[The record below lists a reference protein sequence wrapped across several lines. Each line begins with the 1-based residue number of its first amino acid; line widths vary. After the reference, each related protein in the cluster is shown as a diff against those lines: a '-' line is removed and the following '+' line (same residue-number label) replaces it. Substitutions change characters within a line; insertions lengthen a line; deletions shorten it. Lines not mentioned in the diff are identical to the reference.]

1 MPTATP
7 IPSHGMTPTPP
18 PPNQPHRATRTRKPA
33 DGPAVEPGP
42 APAEEAAA
50 SEADSQAETAPLDL
64 SLATFAAGV
73 HADIPYESDVAL
85 THWRNSVMDRA
96 DRARD
101 RDALLAQIDD
111 LTAEVTAY
119 ADEMGELLDEL
130 KRANLPADLSCT
142 AKNILALIEI
152 DKGQTVRAIAEA
164 LQTVAYDMR
173 SRYMAKY
180 KGKVKITL
188 TCSPDPHED
197 DAMMVLGEVSPET
210 PAQATGGKLTLA
222 TDGSIVTRK
231 ESAAMVQLKL
241 QEAETDPL
249 VEMYGEAEGSAMRNL
264 MTDKGVNE
272 ITLGTGVNKVKIKF
286 VGGRAKKAA

>member
-1 MPTATP
+1 MPSTMSMTDQTP
-7 IPSHGMTPTPP
+7 QAPP
-18 PPNQPHRATRTRKPA
+18 PQAAPPKSRPRKPA
-33 DGPAVEPGP
+33 DGPAVASSP
-42 APAEEAAA
+42 APTEEAAA
-50 SEADSQAETAPLDL
+50 PQVDSQAEIAPLDL
-64 SLATFAAGV
+64 SIATFAAGV
-73 HADIPYESDVAL
+73 HAEIPYESDVAL
-85 THWRNSVMDRA
+85 AHWRESVMDRA
-96 DRARD
+96 ERARARD
-101 RDALLAQIDD
+101 VLLARIDD

-130 KRANLPADLSCT
+130 KKANLPADLSCT
-142 AKNILALIEI
+142 AKNILALLEI
-152 DKGQTVRAIAEA
+152 DKGQTVRAVAEA

-188 TCSPDPHED
+188 TCSPDPNED

-222 TDGSIVTRK
+222 TDGSIVTRR
-231 ESAAMVQLKL
+231 ESAAAMQLKMI
-241 QEAETDPL
+241 ETEPDPL

-264 MTDKGVNE
+264 MTAKGVNE

>member
-1 MPTATP
+1 MEARTDSQTR
-7 IPSHGMTPTPP
+7 TPTTP
-18 PPNQPHRATRTRKPA
+18 PPNQPPRAARTRKPA
-33 DGPAVEPGP
+33 DGPAVAAGQTQT
-42 APAEEAAA
+42 EEAAA
-50 SEADSQAETAPLDL
+50 SEVGQAETALLDL

-73 HADIPYESDVAL
+73 HAEIPYESDVAL
-85 THWRNSVMDRA
+85 AHWREGVMDRA
-96 DRARD
+96 ERARD
-101 RDALLAQIDD
+101 RDALQAQIDD

-180 KGKVKITL
+180 KGKVKVTL
-188 TCSPDPHED
+188 NCSPDPHED

-222 TDGSIVTRK
+222 TDGSIVTRR
-231 ESAAMVQLKL
+231 ESAEAVQLKMV
-241 QEAETDPL
+241 ETEPDPL

-264 MTDKGVNE
+264 MTAKGVNE
-272 ITLGTGVNKVKIKF
+272 ITLGTGANKVKIKF